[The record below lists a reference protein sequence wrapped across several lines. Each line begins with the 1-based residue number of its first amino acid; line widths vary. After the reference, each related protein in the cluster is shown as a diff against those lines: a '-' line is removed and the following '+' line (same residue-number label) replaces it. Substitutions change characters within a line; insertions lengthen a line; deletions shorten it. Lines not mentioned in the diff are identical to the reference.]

1 MSRVSLLMIGVG
13 LLLLGRLSGCLPGY
27 LRMDISAPQGLNDST
42 PMHFLVR
49 EVDAQQYRTESYDS
63 VSMLAVQRNDSVLRS
78 KVLYAKNKSISE
90 RLWLKVSGKKA
101 VAVYFLFT
109 NPKGPWKMLFELP
122 LPYSTSVQ
130 LDPHSIKPRGQ
141 GDLTTSE
148 TLGGL

>member
-1 MSRVSLLMIGVG
+1 MSRASLLMIGVG
-13 LLLLGRLSGCLPGY
+13 LLLLGSLSGCLPGY

-90 RLWLKVSGKKA
+90 RLFLTARASSWTPTASNREVKA
-101 VAVYFLFT
+101 
-109 NPKGPWKMLFELP
+109 
-122 LPYSTSVQ
+122 TS
-130 LDPHSIKPRGQ
+130 PRRKP
-141 GDLTTSE
+141 
-148 TLGGL
+148 